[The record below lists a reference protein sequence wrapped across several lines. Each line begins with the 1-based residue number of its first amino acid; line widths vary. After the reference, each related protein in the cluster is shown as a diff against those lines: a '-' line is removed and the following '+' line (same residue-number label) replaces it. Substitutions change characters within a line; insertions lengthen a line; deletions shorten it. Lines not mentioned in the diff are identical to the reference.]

1 MAEPIN
7 YAPGVTLSMSVSD
20 MDRGIAWYEDVL
32 GFKLLYRMD
41 HLGWCELESS
51 VKDVNVG
58 LSVTET
64 PNPGGAVPT
73 FGVADI
79 EDAKAWLE
87 SKRVKIDGEIIQI
100 EEMVRLLSF
109 YDLDD
114 NALMFFQMLKDN
126 E

>member
-20 MDRGIAWYEDVL
+20 MDRGIAWYEEVL

-87 SKRVKIDGEIIQI
+87 SKRVKIDGEVIQI

-114 NALMFFQMLKDN
+114 NALMFFQRLEGND
-126 E
+126 

>member
-87 SKRVKIDGEIIQI
+87 SKRVKIDGEVIQI

-114 NALMFFQMLKDN
+114 NALMFFQMLEGND
-126 E
+126 

>member
-79 EDAKAWLE
+79 EAAKAWLE
-87 SKRVKIDGEIIQI
+87 SKRVKIDGEVIQI

>member
-1 MAEPIN
+1 MAEAIN

-41 HLGWCELESS
+41 HIGWCELESS

-58 LSVTET
+58 LSVTES
-64 PNPGGAVPT
+64 PSPGGAVPT
-73 FGVADI
+73 FGVQNI
-79 EDAKAWLE
+79 EAAKAWLE
-87 SKRVKIDGEIIQI
+87 SKDVRIDGEIIQI

-109 YDLDD
+109 YDPDD
-114 NALMFFQMLKDN
+114 NALMFFQMVDGN
-126 E
+126 G

>member
-1 MAEPIN
+1 MADPIK
-7 YAPGVTLSMSVSD
+7 YAPGLTLSMPVSD

-41 HLGWCELESS
+41 HVGWCEMESS

-73 FGVADI
+73 FGVEDI
-79 EDAKAWLE
+79 EAAKAWLT
-87 SKRVKIDGEIIQI
+87 SKNVRIDGEVFQI
-100 EEMVRLLSF
+100 EEMVKLLSF
-109 YDLDD
+109 YDADD
-114 NALMFFQMLKDN
+114 NALMFFQMLEGND
-126 E
+126 

>member
-79 EDAKAWLE
+79 EAAKAWLE
-87 SKRVKIDGEIIQI
+87 SKRVKIDGEVIQI

-114 NALMFFQMLKDN
+114 NALMFFQRLEGND
-126 E
+126 

>member
-7 YAPGVTLSMSVSD
+7 YASGLTVSVSVSD

-32 GFKLLYRMD
+32 GYKLLYRMD
-41 HLGWCELESS
+41 HIGWCELASS

-58 LSVTET
+58 LSVTED
-64 PNPGGAVPT
+64 PKPGGAVPT

-79 EDAKAWLE
+79 EAAKAWLE
-87 SKRVKIDGEIIQI
+87 SKDVKIDGEIIQI
-100 EEMVRLLSF
+100 EEMVKLLSF
-109 YDLDD
+109 YDQDD
-114 NALMFFQMLKDN
+114 NALMFFQLLESN

>member
-1 MAEPIN
+1 MSDPIN
-7 YAPGVTLSMSVSD
+7 YAPGLTLSMSVSD

-41 HLGWCELESS
+41 HLGWCELQSS

-64 PNPGGAVPT
+64 PSLGGAVPT
-73 FGVADI
+73 FGLADI
-79 EDAKAWLE
+79 EQARASLE
-87 SKRVKIDGEIIQI
+87 SKGVKIDGEIIQI

-109 YDLDD
+109 YDQDD
-114 NALMFFQMLKDN
+114 NALMFFQMLESN

>member
-64 PNPGGAVPT
+64 PKPGGAVPT

-87 SKRVKIDGEIIQI
+87 SKRVKIDGEVIQI

-109 YDLDD
+109 YDPDD
-114 NALMFFQMLKDN
+114 NALMFFQMLEGND
-126 E
+126 